1 MKSPIMSK
9 TDYETRPPLERD
21 MDVISVYR
29 LDRSKVVSMFIDEIE
44 KARNA
49 GFDNFQIDLAH
60 LKGFF
65 PNVIVPLS
73 GIIKYY
79 KSQGIDFE
87 FKSMDSALSK
97 TNFINPSQ
105 YRDTEPYILN
115 RVWEFT
121 NASEVGAIVDA
132 YELELR
138 KEDRFSPGII
148 KSLTW
153 SLNEVMDN
161 VFIHSEAG
169 SGYVMGQLH
178 QKTKKVAFTIFDLG
192 IGIYNSL
199 RNSVF
204 HPHHPL
210 DAITLAIK
218 EEVTRDRAVGQGNG
232 LFGLHSIVK
241 NGKGRLEI
249 VSSGASY
256 RYNNGEILTFKYLP
270 MLSKDRPG
278 TIVDFQLSYDKEIS
292 LSDAL
297 VLRGKSYSIVDMY
310 LESFEDDSGNNYFCI
325 KEHADGTGT
334 REAAIRLKNEVMN
347 LLTETKKPIILDF
360 KDIAVMS
367 SSFADELIAK
377 LLLELGLFQ
386 FNNLIKLRGLDIE
399 QQNILQRSVVQ
410 RLVDTLNEPA
420 LL

>member
-1 MKSPIMSK
+1 MAYSNSK
-9 TDYETRPPLERD
+9 YTSRPLVERE
-21 MDVISVYR
+21 MDVISIYS
-29 LDRSKVVSMFIDEIE
+29 LDKSKVVSKFIDEIE
-44 KARNA
+44 KGCKA
-49 GFDNFQIDLAH
+49 GFDNFEIDMTQ
-60 LKGFF
+60 LKGFY

-73 GIIKYY
+73 GIIKFYE
-79 KSQGIDFE
+79 SQGIVFE
-87 FKSMDSALSK
+87 FESIHSALSK
-97 TNFINPSQ
+97 TNFTKPSH
-105 YRDTEPYILN
+105 YSSNEPNILN

-132 YELELR
+132 YEIELR
-138 KEDRFSPGII
+138 KEDRFNPGII

-169 SGYVMGQLH
+169 CGYVMGQLH
-178 QKTKKVAFTIFDLG
+178 QKTKKIAFTIFDSG
-192 IGIYNSL
+192 IGIFNSL
-199 RNSVF
+199 RNSEF
-204 HPHHPL
+204 HPHYPL

-218 EEVTRDRAVGQGNG
+218 EEVTRDRSVGQGNG

-241 NGKGRLEI
+241 NGNGSLEI

-256 RYNNGEILTFKYLP
+256 RYNNGDINTYKYLP
-270 MLSKDRPG
+270 VISKDKPG
-278 TIVDFQLSYDKEIS
+278 TIVDFQLSYDRDIS
-292 LSDAL
+292 LSEAL
-297 VLRGKSYSIVDMY
+297 VFRGKSYPIVDMY
-310 LESFEDDSGNNYFCI
+310 IESFDDDNGNNYFSV

-334 REAAIRLKNEVMN
+334 REAAIRLKNEIMN
-347 LLTETKKPIILDF
+347 LIAETKKTVILDF

-386 FNNLIKLRGLDIE
+386 FNNLIKLRGLDTE
-399 QQNILQRSVVQ
+399 QQNILQRSVIQ

-420 LL
+420 KLK